1 MIARQSMCE
10 ALVPQRPAT
19 GRSNVMP
26 STQQAPSAAAARRA
40 DHDELLQQ
48 AVRQMLVMK
57 RVFGLA
63 LKRVSAGKETETVRK
78 GEGQYHTL
86 HALAREERLMA
97 GELAQRCHVSEPTIS
112 KSLKSLE
119 HGGLIQRQTDPDNR
133 RVVWVSLT
141 PDGRA
146 MHDKMEA
153 YFEGKMAEVL
163 APLSESQL
171 RDLIVAFGHLE
182 HLVGVADADSRA

>member
-1 MIARQSMCE
+1 
-10 ALVPQRPAT
+10 
-19 GRSNVMP
+19 MP

-182 HLVGVADADSRA
+182 HLVGVADADSRAESDVTHRMTMHEEGVVSGIE

>member
-1 MIARQSMCE
+1 
-10 ALVPQRPAT
+10 
-19 GRSNVMP
+19 MP
-26 STQQAPSAAAARRA
+26 STQQASSAAAARRA
-40 DHDELLQQ
+40 DHGELLQQ

-57 RVFGLA
+57 RVFNLA
-63 LKRVSAGKETETVRK
+63 LKRVSAGKEAETVRK

-86 HALAREERLMA
+86 HALAHEQRLMA

-141 PDGRA
+141 PAGRA

-163 APLSESQL
+163 APLSENQL

-182 HLVGVADADSRA
+182 HLVGPADADSRAESDVTHSMSMHEEGVVSGIE